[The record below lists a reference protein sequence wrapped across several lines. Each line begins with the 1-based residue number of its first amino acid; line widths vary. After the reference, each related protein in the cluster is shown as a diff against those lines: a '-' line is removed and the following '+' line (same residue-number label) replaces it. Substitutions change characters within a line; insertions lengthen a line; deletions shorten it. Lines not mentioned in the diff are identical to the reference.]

1 VSLRHNFIISDR
13 ENFYTKGDIKSNIQI
28 PEVKNTIDTIKLIQQ
43 EERLI
48 MKRRKIIKLKL
59 PIGFSQ
65 IINSK
70 IVDILSS
77 ESHIKIQSE
86 TQGTVRW

>member
-1 VSLRHNFIISDR
+1 
-13 ENFYTKGDIKSNIQI
+13 
-28 PEVKNTIDTIKLIQQ
+28 
-43 EERLI
+43 

-86 TQGTVRW
+86 TQGTVR